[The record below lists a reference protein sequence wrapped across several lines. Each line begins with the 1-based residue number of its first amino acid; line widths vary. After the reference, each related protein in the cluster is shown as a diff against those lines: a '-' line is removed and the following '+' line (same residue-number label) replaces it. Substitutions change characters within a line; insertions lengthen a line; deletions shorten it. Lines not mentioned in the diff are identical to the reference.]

1 MKEWDIFDEIIDLG
15 KRRGYV
21 TQDEIQNSL
30 PQDFVSE
37 EELGDFMNLLQDMG
51 IKVTSGETAQE
62 EDEIPDEREANE
74 RADDLIQAYF
84 HSMGD
89 ISILTKDEETG
100 LAQRIDAGQEV
111 IKKTVTILPL
121 YKKILDAL
129 DSQEAEE
136 YDNSDDDVAEQALR
150 KSLERLDNLMED
162 VAAIERKA
170 SHFGCAPGLLLGVH
184 KRRRTVHKPAKPFAV
199 IPKELETEQKRIE
212 SEVGIAIAELK
223 TKYRQVALARE
234 LVAKAKNELIIHN
247 LRLVINIAKHY
258 IGRGLS
264 LLDLIQEG
272 NIGLMKAIERFD
284 YTMGF
289 KFSTYATWWI
299 KQAITRALV
308 EQTKTIRVPVH
319 MMELNNKI
327 SNASK
332 ELTQQFGREPST
344 EEIAQKIGM
353 TVRKVE
359 AVLRAVQDPVTLQ
372 TPIGDDEATLEDF
385 IGDSSFSP
393 YDDTERNKTIE
404 VLLQILKTTLNPR
417 EEMVIR
423 LRFGIGVERD
433 HTLDETGKQLSIT
446 RERVKQIEVKAM
458 RKLKHPY
465 RLRMLRQL
473 HIVS

>member
-1 MKEWDIFDEIIDLG
+1 MKEWDIFEEVIDLG
-15 KRRGYV
+15 KRRGFL
-21 TQDEIQNSL
+21 THDEIQHAL
-30 PQDFVSE
+30 PQDFIAE
-37 EELGDFMNLLQDMG
+37 EELEDFMTLLQDMG
-51 IKVTSGETAQE
+51 VKVVNTEGAQGE
-62 EDEIPDEREANE
+62 EDIPEEKE
-74 RADDLIQAYF
+74 SHEKSDDLIQAYF

-89 ISILTKDEETG
+89 ISILSRDEETG
-100 LAQRIDAGQEV
+100 LALRIEVGNEV
-111 IKKTVTILPL
+111 IKKTITVLPL
-121 YKKILDAL
+121 YKNILDLL
-129 DSQEAEE
+129 DSRELEE
-136 YDNSDDDVAEQALR
+136 YDGSEDDMAEQALR
-150 KSLERLDNLMED
+150 KSLARLDDLMEEIA
-162 VAAIERKA
+162 VTERKYF
-170 SHFGCAPGLLLGVH
+170 HCENLRKCKTGVPQRK
-184 KRRRTVHKPAKPFAV
+184 KRGQKPAKLRRFPEA
-199 IPKELETEQKRIE
+199 LEAEQKRVE
-212 SEVGIAIAELK
+212 SEVGIAIDELK
-223 TKYRQVALARE
+223 QKYHQVALARE
-234 LVAKAKNELIIHN
+234 VVSKAKNELIIHN

-327 SNASK
+327 NNASK
-332 ELTQQFGREPST
+332 ELTQQFGREPGT

-353 TVRKVE
+353 PVRKVE

-393 YDDTERNKTIE
+393 YDDTEKNKTTE

-423 LRFGIGVERD
+423 MRFGIGVDRD
-433 HTLDETGKQLSIT
+433 HTLDEIGKQLSIT
-446 RERVKQIEVKAM
+446 RERVRQIEVKAM

-473 HIVS
+473 HLVS

>member
-1 MKEWDIFDEIIDLG
+1 MKEWDIFDEIIGMG
-15 KRRGYV
+15 KSRGFI
-21 TQDEIQNSL
+21 THEEIQNAL
-30 PQDFVSE
+30 PQDFISDE
-37 EELGDFMNLLQDMG
+37 EMEDFMNLLQDMG
-51 IKVTSGETAQE
+51 IKVTTHESAESE
-62 EDEIPDEREANE
+62 EEIPEEKE
-74 RADDLIQAYF
+74 PHEKTDDLIQAYF

-100 LAQRIDAGQEV
+100 LALRIEAGHEV

-121 YKKILDAL
+121 YKNILDAL
-129 DSQEAEE
+129 DARESEQCEGCE
-136 YDNSDDDVAEQALR
+136 DDMAEQALR
-150 KSLERLDNLMED
+150 KSLERLDDLMEE

-170 SHFGCAPGLLLGVH
+170 SPPAGLKEFKAGVYA
-184 KRRRTVHKPAKPFAV
+184 KKKNGHKPVKLRS
-199 IPKELETEQKRIE
+199 IPKELQVEQKRIE
-212 SEVGIAIAELK
+212 SEVGIEIEELK
-223 TKYRQVALARE
+223 QKYQQVALARE
-234 LVAKAKNELIIHN
+234 VASKAKNELIIHN

-272 NIGLMKAIERFD
+272 NIGIMKAIERFD

-319 MMELNNKI
+319 LMELNNKI

-332 ELTQQFGREPST
+332 ELTQEYGREPGT
-344 EEIAQKIGM
+344 EEIAEKIGM
-353 TVRKVE
+353 PVRKVE
-359 AVLRAVQDPVTLQ
+359 AVMRAVQDPVTLQ
-372 TPIGDDEATLEDF
+372 TPVGDDEATLEDF
-385 IGDSSFSP
+385 IGDSSYSP

-404 VLLQILKTTLNPR
+404 VLLKILKTTLNPR

-423 LRFGIGVERD
+423 MRFGIGVERD
-433 HTLDETGKQLSIT
+433 HTLDEIGKQLSIT
-446 RERVKQIEVKAM
+446 RERVRQIEVKAM

-473 HIVS
+473 HAVS